1 MGDLTG
7 KIEPRKELSRADR
20 SPVCS
25 IVDQTVED
33 LKEILDNGLPV
44 DTVVSTSVNLW
55 HNSDKQ

>member
-1 MGDLTG
+1 MGDLKG
-7 KIEPRKELSRADR
+7 EIEPRKELSLSDR
-20 SPVCS
+20 SSVCS
-25 IVDQTVED
+25 MVDQTVED